1 MRILLFLIVLIQ
13 AFPLQAM
20 NPDLI
25 KSCGLVSGNG
35 TKTASINSNLCIA
48 PQLGQLDE
56 YKLAIQ
62 SDAWLLSPVM
72 APPPPN
78 WVPVSNLQFNMN
90 VIGKIQ
96 ISPGVYSVNE
106 NDIIGAFVG
115 SECRGVASPYAS
127 LGGILFLTIG
137 SNIQSGETVT
147 FKIYFASTNEIIN
160 ANETI
165 PFQNA
170 GDIGTMASPFIFTFT
185 APSCGLAVTPSN
197 QNVAYT
203 PAGST
208 SFSVTSNCNWT
219 ALSNQTWCTVTP
231 SGSGN
236 GTITANYAINTT
248 TSTRTANIT
257 VTVSGVIPI
266 VVTVT
271 QEPTPCTLSVTPSNQ
286 NVVYTPAGA
295 TSFSV
300 TSNCNWTALS
310 NQTWCT
316 VTPSGSG
323 NGTITANY
331 AINTTTSTRTA
342 NITVTVS
349 GVIPIVVTVTQEPTP
364 CTLSVTPPNQ
374 NVTYSPAGST
384 SFSVTSNCNWTAL
397 SNQAWCTV
405 TPSGSGNGTITANYA
420 INTTTSTR
428 TANITVTVSGVTP
441 IDVTVTQAPTPAAP
455 TWIPVPNLQ
464 FNMNVIGKIQIS
476 PGVYSL
482 SENDIVA
489 AFVGNECRGVAS
501 PYSFLDGML
510 FLTIGS
516 NILSGET
523 VTFKIYLS
531 SSNEIVN
538 ANETILFQNAGEV
551 GTMASPFIFTYSA
564 AGNTLNLNLFLEGL
578 TSNNS
583 MNKTQGASGN
593 QFPGTVADVITVELH
608 AATAPFSK
616 VGSAYSVN
624 LITDGTATTTIPSA
638 YNGSYYVVIKSR
650 NHIETW
656 SSNPIS
662 FTTSPININLS
673 ASQNS
678 AYSNN
683 LKLVGGKFCIYVGDV
698 NQDGTVGDLD
708 LTLLSNKS
716 AIFNTGYIIEDLNGD
731 GIVDAIDMIMLDN
744 NAANF
749 VAIKKP

>member
-219 ALSNQTWCTVTP
+219 ALSNQT
-231 SGSGN
+231 
-236 GTITANYAINTT
+236 
-248 TSTRTANIT
+248 
-257 VTVSGVIPI
+257 
-266 VVTVT
+266 
-271 QEPTPCTLSVTPSNQ
+271 
-286 NVVYTPAGA
+286 
-295 TSFSV
+295 
-300 TSNCNWTALS
+300 
-310 NQTWCT
+310 
-316 VTPSGSG
+316 
-323 NGTITANY
+323 
-331 AINTTTSTRTA
+331 
-342 NITVTVS
+342 
-349 GVIPIVVTVTQEPTP
+349 
-364 CTLSVTPPNQ
+364 
-374 NVTYSPAGST
+374 
-384 SFSVTSNCNWTAL
+384 
-397 SNQAWCTV
+397 WCTV

>member
-271 QEPTPCTLSVTPSNQ
+271 QD
-286 NVVYTPAGA
+286 
-295 TSFSV
+295 
-300 TSNCNWTALS
+300 
-310 NQTWCT
+310 
-316 VTPSGSG
+316 
-323 NGTITANY
+323 
-331 AINTTTSTRTA
+331 
-342 NITVTVS
+342 
-349 GVIPIVVTVTQEPTP
+349 PTP

-405 TPSGSGNGTITANYA
+405 TPSGSGNSTITANYA

-441 IDVTVTQAPTPAAP
+441 IVVTVTQAPTPAAP

-489 AFVGNECRGVAS
+489 AFVGTECRGVAS

>member
-248 TSTRTANIT
+248 TSTRIANIT

-271 QEPTPCTLSVTPSNQ
+271 QD
-286 NVVYTPAGA
+286 
-295 TSFSV
+295 
-300 TSNCNWTALS
+300 
-310 NQTWCT
+310 
-316 VTPSGSG
+316 
-323 NGTITANY
+323 
-331 AINTTTSTRTA
+331 
-342 NITVTVS
+342 
-349 GVIPIVVTVTQEPTP
+349 PTP

-405 TPSGSGNGTITANYA
+405 TPSGSGNSTITANYA

-441 IDVTVTQAPTPAAP
+441 IVVTVTQAPTPAAP

-593 QFPGTVADVITVELH
+593 QFPGTVEDVITVELH

>member
-271 QEPTPCTLSVTPSNQ
+271 QEPTPCTLSVTP
-286 NVVYTPAGA
+286 
-295 TSFSV
+295 
-300 TSNCNWTALS
+300 
-310 NQTWCT
+310 
-316 VTPSGSG
+316 
-323 NGTITANY
+323 
-331 AINTTTSTRTA
+331 
-342 NITVTVS
+342 
-349 GVIPIVVTVTQEPTP
+349 
-364 CTLSVTPPNQ
+364 PNQ

-441 IDVTVTQAPTPAAP
+441 IVVTVTQAPTPAAP

-489 AFVGNECRGVAS
+489 AFVGTECRGVAS

>member
-248 TSTRTANIT
+248 TSTRIANIT

-271 QEPTPCTLSVTPSNQ
+271 QD
-286 NVVYTPAGA
+286 
-295 TSFSV
+295 
-300 TSNCNWTALS
+300 
-310 NQTWCT
+310 
-316 VTPSGSG
+316 
-323 NGTITANY
+323 
-331 AINTTTSTRTA
+331 
-342 NITVTVS
+342 
-349 GVIPIVVTVTQEPTP
+349 PTP

-405 TPSGSGNGTITANYA
+405 TPSGSGNSTITANYA

-441 IDVTVTQAPTPAAP
+441 IVVTVTQAPTPAAP

-489 AFVGNECRGVAS
+489 AFVGTECRGVAS

-616 VGSAYSVN
+616 VG
-624 LITDGTATTTIPSA
+624 
-638 YNGSYYVVIKSR
+638 
-650 NHIETW
+650 
-656 SSNPIS
+656 
-662 FTTSPININLS
+662 
-673 ASQNS
+673 
-678 AYSNN
+678 
-683 LKLVGGKFCIYVGDV
+683 
-698 NQDGTVGDLD
+698 
-708 LTLLSNKS
+708 
-716 AIFNTGYIIEDLNGD
+716 
-731 GIVDAIDMIMLDN
+731 
-744 NAANF
+744 
-749 VAIKKP
+749 

>member
-248 TSTRTANIT
+248 TSTRI
-257 VTVSGVIPI
+257 
-266 VVTVT
+266 
-271 QEPTPCTLSVTPSNQ
+271 
-286 NVVYTPAGA
+286 
-295 TSFSV
+295 
-300 TSNCNWTALS
+300 
-310 NQTWCT
+310 
-316 VTPSGSG
+316 
-323 NGTITANY
+323 
-331 AINTTTSTRTA
+331 A

-405 TPSGSGNGTITANYA
+405 TPSGSGNSTITANYA

-441 IDVTVTQAPTPAAP
+441 IVVTVTQAPTPAAP

-489 AFVGNECRGVAS
+489 AFVGTECRGVAS